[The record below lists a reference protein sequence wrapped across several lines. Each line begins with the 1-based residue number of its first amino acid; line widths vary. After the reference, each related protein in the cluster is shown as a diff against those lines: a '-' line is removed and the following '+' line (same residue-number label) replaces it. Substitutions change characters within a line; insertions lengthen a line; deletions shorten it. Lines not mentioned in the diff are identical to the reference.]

1 MSQLKQEY
9 RGLMERLDH
18 HAVAMRRPEDER
30 ALQGWRELL
39 EVMYSP
45 EEAEL
50 ASRMPMMPTRLSR
63 LARRFDMPEEEL
75 RAKLEPLCDKGLVMD
90 LVSRSSGEAKYLLAP
105 PVVGFFEFS
114 MMRAHDMFD
123 KLSVAKA
130 MDAYMHGD
138 DTFAREVFGNDT
150 VVGRAMVHE
159 DVMAADIPEVL
170 DWERTTSLLR
180 EAEQIAVSHC
190 YCRHKAE
197 HLGEACDVPQEICL
211 SLNGGAEF
219 IIRRG
224 FGREIDEEQ
233 ALSIVTDARKLG
245 LVQIADNVQ
254 NEPASALRD
263 QRLRPEGGQPQR
275 FRAALQP
282 RRLQGLLAL
291 LPGLPDRGHRH
302 DARTHRRKAQ
312 ERASAGLRFR
322 ALHRLWRMRHDLP
335 PRGDPHGAPDR
346 AQPCAREHHRTRR
359 APDAR
364 ARPPRRSA
372 LRRERKPWG
381 GVPQPRGEGAH
392 EAAPGRTGP
401 SVRASEI
408 AVRQL
413 RAEERPRHRCLGA
426 HARQLRV
433 SSQVS
438 HPMSSEASHE
448 IRRTATR

>member
-1 MSQLKQEY
+1 MGHMSQLKQEY

-18 HAVAMRRPEDER
+18 HAVAMPRPEDER

-45 EEAEL
+45 EEAAL
-50 ASRMPMMPTRLSR
+50 ASRMPMMPTPLSR
-63 LARRFDMPEEEL
+63 LARRLDMPEEEL

-90 LVSRSSGEAKYLLAP
+90 LVSRSTGEAKYLLAP

-170 DWERTTSLLR
+170 DWERTTNLLR

-219 IIRRG
+219 VIRRG
-224 FGREIDEEQ
+224 FGRQIDKEQ

-254 NEPASALRD
+254 NEPAYVCNCCACCCGQLSAINDFGLKAVNPSGFEPHYNPDVCKGCSRCS
-263 QRLRPEGGQPQR
+263 RACPIAAIAMTPARTGGKRKNELRPDFDSELCIGCGVCATTCPQGGIRMERRTQPSHVPENTIERVVRQMLER
-275 FRAALQP
+275 GRLADLLFDESESRGAAFLNHAVK
-282 RRLQGLLAL
+282 AL
-291 LPGLPDRGHRH
+291 TKLPP
-302 DARTHRRKAQ
+302 A
-312 ERASAGLRFR
+312 ERAL
-322 ALHRLWRMRHDLP
+322 
-335 PRGDPHGAPDR
+335 
-346 AQPCAREHHRTRR
+346 
-359 APDAR
+359 
-364 ARPPRRSA
+364 
-372 LRRERKPWG
+372 
-381 GVPQPRGEGAH
+381 
-392 EAAPGRTGP
+392 
-401 SVRASEI
+401 ASEQ
-408 AVRQL
+408 VKSRF
-413 RAEERPRHRCLGA
+413 
-426 HARQLRV
+426 V
-433 SSQVS
+433 SFALKNA
-438 HPMSSEASHE
+438 PA
-448 IRRTATR
+448 IDA